1 MGDAFECAAKRAS
14 KKGTQGNFTGF
25 ARIVATSAA
34 GNMVERAG
42 GQALHALGDQ
52 EFGSSAKKQEKGLCP
67 FSIRTPHRWI
77 RIESTSPRGSMPP
90 GCGPE

>member
-42 GQALHALGDQ
+42 GQASRSRRSRVR
-52 EFGSSAKKQEKGLCP
+52 EFGEKTGEGTVSLLHPYSSPLDQDRKYFAKGIYATGLRP
-67 FSIRTPHRWI
+67 
-77 RIESTSPRGSMPP
+77 
-90 GCGPE
+90 